1 MKRAAAP
8 SASVRVAAAIA
19 PLKARWQALSPR
31 ERHLS
36 TLALSAVGILLVWAI
51 FLAPALSSLQKVQVR
66 RLALDAQTQQML
78 MLKAEA
84 QLLASQPKIG
94 RDAAVR
100 ALQESV
106 TAMGDHAQMQVS
118 GERAVVTLR
127 AAPVASVAAWLG
139 QARTNARVAPVEMRL
154 VRTPVRVA
162 PATPRAAATIP
173 ANSANP
179 AAAIAASVA
188 AAAAA
193 AASAAAGNL
202 PPSSQAVAPTAESRP
217 LTNDDIRWDGT
228 MVLVLPAS

>member
-1 MKRAAAP
+1 MKRVAAP

-19 PLKARWQALSPR
+19 PLKVRWQALSPR

-51 FLAPALSSLQKVQVR
+51 FLAPALSALQKVQVR

-162 PATPRAAATIP
+162 PAAPRAAPTSG
-173 ANSANP
+173 NNP
-179 AAAIAASVA
+179 AAIAASVA

-193 AASAAAGNL
+193 AAAAGNM
-202 PPSSQAVAPTAESRP
+202 PPSGQAAAPAAESRP